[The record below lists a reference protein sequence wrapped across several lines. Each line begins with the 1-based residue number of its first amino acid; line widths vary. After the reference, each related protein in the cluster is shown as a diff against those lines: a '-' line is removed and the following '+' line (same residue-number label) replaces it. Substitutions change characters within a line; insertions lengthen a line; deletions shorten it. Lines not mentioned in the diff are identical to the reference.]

1 MRKILIVEDELVV
14 RSIYRRKFEMS
25 GYQVETAEE
34 GAAALK
40 MLPDFRPDII
50 QLDISM
56 PGMDGVEVI
65 RQIRAWPEFR
75 GVPILVLSSFYRADL
90 AKEAWKAGANKCVS
104 KMDCTPNLAL
114 ELVEQLLSGE
124 NTGFVPKFGTI
135 PLPKGAL
142 GESPLAEHQRASDA
156 DSTKLRMKADAPPG
170 KPATPHR
177 PAPAL
182 AEPPAPWPEEHST
195 SFLPKL
201 KVDL

>member
-34 GAAALK
+34 GSAALK
-40 MLPDFRPDII
+40 MVPDFRPDII

-90 AKEAWKAGANKCVS
+90 AREAWKAGANKCVS

-114 ELVEQLLSGE
+114 DLVEQLLAEENSGYTATYGEIALAKNAFDVPVDLTVPE
-124 NTGFVPKFGTI
+124 NSAPPEKLGRETLPPAVPSN
-135 PLPKGAL
+135 P
-142 GESPLAEHQRASDA
+142 ELAR
-156 DSTKLRMKADAPPG
+156 LRKEMDAPP
-170 KPATPHR
+170 
-177 PAPAL
+177 
-182 AEPPAPWPEEHST
+182 
-195 SFLPKL
+195 
-201 KVDL
+201 